1 MFSASAGELTSK
13 RLVKAV
19 PKMIKRQPNNIS
31 DSLQVLSGSMRV
43 REKTCDK
50 SQLQNCLFNVATTH
64 KNNVS

>member
-50 SQLQNCLFNVATTH
+50 SVAELFV
-64 KNNVS
+64 